1 VTTRSGKRA
10 RVGHVNTQVFLGH
23 KPPVE
28 FTFSINKPNLPR
40 CAMDADFFH
49 CESFALSKTTSPL
62 KYHEPKDLKVRDEI
76 LPTGRGTD

>member
-1 VTTRSGKRA
+1 MTTRSGKRA

-40 CAMDADFFH
+40 CAMDGDFFH
-49 CESFALSKTTSPL
+49 GESFAYLKPRPPL
-62 KYHEPKDLKVRDEI
+62 KYHEPEDFKVRDEI
-76 LPTGRGTD
+76 YACVGS